1 MTDFREYLGYAEA
14 HLMRAQG
21 ESEESREVDWLLIPA
36 TILAWSAIE
45 AFVNNMLDDFGSLP
59 AEIFEL
65 HERALL
71 LEKKIK
77 FLQSGDQIGKFI
89 LEGKEFRRLE
99 DKIFFLI
106 AKFSQQDNLNIKG
119 DSLWQRFEDFKETRD
134 ALIHP
139 RRDKEVH
146 LSVKHVESFIETSK
160 ALILLISAHVWSK
173 QISF

>member
-1 MTDFREYLGYAEA
+1 MIGFREYLGYAEA
-14 HLMRAQG
+14 HLMQAHA
-21 ESEESREVDWLLIPA
+21 ESEKSHEVDWLLIPA
-36 TILAWSAIE
+36 TILAWSAVE

-59 AEIFEL
+59 AEMFEL

-77 FLQSGDQIGKFI
+77 FNQSGDHIGQFV

-106 AKFSQQDNLNIKG
+106 AKFSQQSNLNIKG

-139 RRDKEVH
+139 RRDREIC
-146 LSVKHVESFIETSK
+146 LSIRHVEHFIETSK
-160 ALILLISAHVWSK
+160 ALILLISNHVWGRE
-173 QISF
+173 ISF